1 MKRATG
7 APSKKIKNGKARGFS
22 MEGGRARISQ
32 VPEGD
37 LERPLSLIDPLVAAA
52 LERALSGRE
61 LGLREAVELLRAEGR
76 ELGLLLRAADLVR
89 RGLVGEVATYVV
101 NRNINHTNICTG
113 TCRFCAFRRPPSHPQ
128 AYSLTPAQ
136 LGIKVRE
143 AVERGATEICLQGG
157 LHPGLGLEDYLELVR
172 TVKRISP
179 YLHLHAF
186 SPAELDH
193 LSTKEGMP
201 VEEVVKALKE
211 AGLDSVPGTAAEIL
225 SDRVRRILCPAK
237 IGTKRWVEVVKI
249 CHRRGIPTTS
259 TMMYGT
265 VETQEERAEHL
276 LLLREIQR
284 ETGGFTEFVPLPV
297 VPHHTELSSLGIGA
311 PSLEE
316 NLRLHAVAR
325 LVLAGYINHVQAS
338 WVKLG
343 PGGASTMLLAGA
355 DDLGGTLFEENITR
369 EAGGRWGQ
377 EMTPLQLRSLI
388 LKAGRIPR
396 QRDTLYRLLD

>member
-1 MKRATG
+1 MEGTG
-7 APSKKIKNGKARGFS
+7 ALFQLARRSF
-22 MEGGRARISQ
+22 ERA
-32 VPEGD
+32 
-37 LERPLSLIDPLVAAA
+37 LSLIDPLVAEA
-52 LERALSGRE
+52 LERSLSGRD
-61 LGLREAVELLRAEGR
+61 LDLRQTAELLRVKGR
-76 ELGLLLRAADLVR
+76 ELQLLLHTADLVR
-89 RGLVGEVATYVV
+89 RRLVGEVATYVV
-101 NRNINHTNICTG
+101 NRNINHTNLCIG
-113 TCRFCAFRRPPSHPQ
+113 SCRFCAFRRPPSHPE

-136 LGIKVRE
+136 LEAKVRE

-172 TVKRISP
+172 VVKGVSP
-179 YLHLHAF
+179 ELHLHAF

-193 LSTKEGMP
+193 LSKKEGVP
-201 VEEVVKALKE
+201 VGEVVRALRE

-225 SDRVRRILCPAK
+225 SDRVRGILCPTK
-237 IGTKRWVEVVKI
+237 IRTERWVEVVKI
-249 CHRRGIPTTS
+249 CHRMGIPTTS

-265 VETQEERAEHL
+265 VETLEERAEHL

-297 VPHHTELSSLGIGA
+297 VPHRTELASLGIGS
-311 PSLEE
+311 PGLEE

-325 LVLAGYINHVQAS
+325 LALAGYINHVQAS

-343 PGGASTMLLAGA
+343 PEGARTMLLAGA

-377 EMTPLQLRSLI
+377 GMEPHQLRSLI
-388 LKAGRIPR
+388 LRAGRIPR

>member
-1 MKRATG
+1 MEGTG
-7 APSKKIKNGKARGFS
+7 ALFQLAENF
-22 MEGGRARISQ
+22 ERA
-32 VPEGD
+32 
-37 LERPLSLIDPLVAAA
+37 LSLIDPLVAEA
-52 LERALSGRE
+52 LERSLSGRD
-61 LGLREAVELLRAEGR
+61 LDLRQAAELLRAEGR
-76 ELGLLLRAADLVR
+76 ELRLLLYTADLVR
-89 RGLVGEVATYVV
+89 RRLVGEVATYVV
-101 NRNINHTNICTG
+101 NRNINHTNLCIG
-113 TCRFCAFRRPPSHPQ
+113 SCRFCAFRRPPSHPE
-128 AYSLTPAQ
+128 AYCLTPAQ
-136 LGIKVRE
+136 LEAKVRE
-143 AVERGATEICLQGG
+143 AVGRGATEICLQGG
-157 LHPGLGLEDYLELVR
+157 LHPELGLEDYLELVR
-172 TVKRISP
+172 VVKGVSP
-179 YLHLHAF
+179 ELHLHAF

-193 LSTKEGMP
+193 LSRREGMP
-201 VEEVVKALKE
+201 VGEVVRALKE

-225 SDRVRRILCPAK
+225 SDRVRGILCPTK
-237 IGTKRWVEVVKI
+237 IGTGRWVEVVKT
-249 CHRRGIPTTS
+249 CHRMGIPTTS

-265 VETQEERAEHL
+265 VETLEERAGHL

-297 VPHHTELSSLGIGA
+297 VPHRTELASLGIRP

-343 PGGASTMLLAGA
+343 PEGARTMLLAGA

-377 EMTPLQLRSLI
+377 GMEPHQLRSLI
-388 LKAGRIPR
+388 LRAGRIPR